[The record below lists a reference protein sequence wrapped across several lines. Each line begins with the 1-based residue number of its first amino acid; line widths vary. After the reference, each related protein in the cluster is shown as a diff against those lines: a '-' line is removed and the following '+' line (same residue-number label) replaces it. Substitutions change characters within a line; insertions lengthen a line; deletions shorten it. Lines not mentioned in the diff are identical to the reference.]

1 MSTTET
7 KNTIQISDAGPSLK
21 KINIEIPA
29 SAVGAKLKESIDTI
43 AVEAE
48 LPGFRKGHV
57 PRSLVEKRFGPTV
70 RKEAKAQLVS
80 AAYQQAVEEHKL
92 KVVGEPIAPGLD
104 AAELLDGKNFSITLE
119 VEVMPEF
126 GLPSLEG
133 IAVNKPTLEVT
144 DQMVSDELN
153 KICINEGALE
163 PRDQAEAG
171 DYCTGHGKMT
181 GKDGTIFYDLQGAV
195 VQIPTA
201 DKNGKGMIL
210 GVMVDDFTKQFGL
223 PKAGGKATVKVK
235 GPEHHEVEGIRNND
249 LTIEFTID
257 RIDRI
262 IPAKIETLVAAF
274 GMSDEATLKTA
285 IRERMT
291 QRVNVQ
297 QQTIVRQQVAEYL
310 IANTTLTLPERL
322 TTTQAARTLESRRQE
337 LMYRGVAPQE
347 IEVHMAE
354 LRSQSATAAA
364 HDLKLFFIL
373 GKAAEDLK
381 VQVTE
386 GEMNQRIA
394 MMAFERGVR
403 PEKLR
408 QELISRGQAG
418 AIYQN
423 IRDHKTM
430 DAIAS
435 KAKFTEM
442 SAEEFD
448 KLNAAKAKK

>member
-1 MSTTET
+1 MSTTEA
-7 KNTIQISDAGPSLK
+7 KNKIQISDAGPSLK
-21 KINIEIPA
+21 KISIEISA
-29 SAVGAKLKESIDTI
+29 AAVGAKLKESIDTI
-43 AVEAE
+43 SVEAE

-80 AAYQQAVEEHKL
+80 AAYAEAVQEHKL

-104 AAELLDGKNFSITLE
+104 AAELTDGKSFAVTLE

-126 GLPSLEG
+126 SLPTLEG
-133 IAVNKPTLEVT
+133 VEVNKPLLEVT
-144 DQMVSDELN
+144 DQMVTDELN
-153 KICINEGALE
+153 KICINEGSLDS
-163 PRDQAEAG
+163 RDQAEAG

-181 GKDGTIFYDLQGAV
+181 GKDGTVFYDLQGAV

-223 PKAGGKATVKVK
+223 PKPGEKKTLKVK
-235 GPEHHEVEGIRNND
+235 GPENHEVEGIRNND

-257 RIDRI
+257 RVDRI
-262 IPAKIETLVAAF
+262 IPAKVETLVAAF
-274 GMSDEATLKTA
+274 GMSDEAALKTA
-285 IRERMT
+285 IRERMS
-291 QRVNVQ
+291 QRVQVQ
-297 QQTIVRQQVAEYL
+297 QQTLIRQQIADYL
-310 IANTTLTLPERL
+310 LAHTTITLPERL
-322 TTTQAARTLESRRQE
+322 STNQAARTLENRRQE
-337 LMYRGVAPQE
+337 LMYRGIAPQE

-354 LRSQSATAAA
+354 LRSQSATAAQ

-373 GKAAEDLK
+373 NKASEDLK

-408 QELISRGQAG
+408 QELISRNQAG

-435 KAKFTEM
+435 KAKVTEM
-442 SAEEFD
+442 TAEEFD
-448 KLNAAKAKK
+448 KLAKAKK

>member
-1 MSTTET
+1 MSTTEA
-7 KNTIQISDAGPSLK
+7 KNKIQISDAGPSLK

-29 SAVGAKLKESIDTI
+29 AAVGAKIKESIDTI
-43 AVEAE
+43 SVEAE

-57 PRSLVEKRFGPTV
+57 PRSLVEKRFGATV

-80 AAYQQAVEEHKL
+80 AAYAEAVQEHKL
-92 KVVGEPIAPGLD
+92 KVVGEPTAPGLD
-104 AAELLDGKNFSITLE
+104 AAELADGKSFAVTLE

-126 GLPSLEG
+126 NLPTLEG
-133 IAVNKPTLEVT
+133 IAVNKPLLEVT
-144 DQMVSDELN
+144 DQMVTDELN
-153 KICINEGALE
+153 KICINEGSLE
-163 PRDQAEAG
+163 SREQGDAG

-181 GKDGTIFYDLQGAV
+181 GKDGTVFYDLQGAV

-210 GVMVDDFTKQFGL
+210 GVMVEDFTKQFGL
-223 PKAGGKATVKVK
+223 PKPGDKKTIKVK
-235 GPEHHEVEGIRNND
+235 GPENHEVEGIRNND
-249 LTIEFTID
+249 LTIEFTVD
-257 RIDRI
+257 RVDRI
-262 IPAKIETLVAAF
+262 IPAKTETLVAAF
-274 GMSDEATLKTA
+274 GMSDEAALKTA
-285 IRERMT
+285 IRERMS
-291 QRVNVQ
+291 QRVQVQ
-297 QQTIVRQQVAEYL
+297 QQTLIRQQIADYL
-310 IANTTLTLPERL
+310 LANTTLTLPERL
-322 TTTQAARTLESRRQE
+322 TTNQAARTLENRRLE
-337 LMYRGVAPQE
+337 LMYRGIAPQE

-354 LRSQSATAAA
+354 LRSQSATSAQ

-373 GKAAEDLK
+373 NKAAEDLK

-408 QELISRGQAG
+408 QELISRNQAG

-430 DAIAS
+430 DTIAS
-435 KAKFTEM
+435 KAKVTEM

-448 KLNAAKAKK
+448 KLAKAKK

>member
-1 MSTTET
+1 MSTTEA
-7 KNTIQISDAGPSLK
+7 KNKIQISDAGPSLK

-29 SAVGAKLKESIDTI
+29 AAVGAKIKESIDTI
-43 AVEAE
+43 SVEAE

-57 PRSLVEKRFGPTV
+57 PRSLVEKRFGATV

-80 AAYQQAVEEHKL
+80 AAYAEAVQEHKL
-92 KVVGEPIAPGLD
+92 KVVGEPTAPGLD
-104 AAELLDGKNFSITLE
+104 AAELADGKSFAVTLE

-126 GLPSLEG
+126 NLPTLEG
-133 IAVNKPTLEVT
+133 IAVNKPLLEVT
-144 DQMVSDELN
+144 DQMVTDELN
-153 KICINEGALE
+153 KICINEGSLE
-163 PRDQAEAG
+163 SREQADAG

-181 GKDGTIFYDLQGAV
+181 GKDGTVFYDLQGAV

-210 GVMVDDFTKQFGL
+210 GVMVEDFTKQFGL
-223 PKAGGKATVKVK
+223 PKPGDKKTIKVK
-235 GPEHHEVEGIRNND
+235 GPENHEVEGIRNND
-249 LTIEFTID
+249 LTIEFTVD
-257 RIDRI
+257 RVDRI
-262 IPAKIETLVAAF
+262 IPAKVETLVAAF
-274 GMSDEATLKTA
+274 GMSDEAALKTA
-285 IRERMT
+285 IRERMS
-291 QRVNVQ
+291 QRVQVQ
-297 QQTIVRQQVAEYL
+297 QQTLIRQQIADYL
-310 IANTTLTLPERL
+310 LANTTLTLPERL
-322 TTTQAARTLESRRQE
+322 TTNQAARTLENRRLE
-337 LMYRGVAPQE
+337 LMYRGIAPQE

-354 LRSQSATAAA
+354 LRSQSATSAQ

-373 GKAAEDLK
+373 NKAAEDLK

-408 QELISRGQAG
+408 QELISRNQAG

-430 DAIAS
+430 DTIAS
-435 KAKFTEM
+435 KAKVTEM

-448 KLNAAKAKK
+448 KLAKAKK